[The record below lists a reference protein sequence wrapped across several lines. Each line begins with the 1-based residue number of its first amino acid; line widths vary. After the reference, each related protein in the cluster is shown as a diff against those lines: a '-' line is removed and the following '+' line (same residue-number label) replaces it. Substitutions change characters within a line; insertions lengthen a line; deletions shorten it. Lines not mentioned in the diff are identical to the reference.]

1 MVFSFYR
8 LVSKDART
16 DEGGLS
22 FSSGS
27 AYRLELG
34 GTQPQTM
41 YFMQSRPAFNDINCQ
56 LFEREREKM
65 ASLGHVC
72 LGCDFNHC
80 RTSFS
85 SPSRV
90 DNDPLSFFF

>member
-1 MVFSFYR
+1 MASLPSAKPWNKEEGKGGGGMMVFSFYR

-41 YFMQSRPAFNDINCQ
+41 YFMQSRPAFNDINC
-56 LFEREREKM
+56 
-65 ASLGHVC
+65 
-72 LGCDFNHC
+72 
-80 RTSFS
+80 
-85 SPSRV
+85 
-90 DNDPLSFFF
+90 

>member
-27 AYRLELG
+27 AYRLELRDA
-34 GTQPQTM
+34 TANNVF
-41 YFMQSRPAFNDINCQ
+41 YAISARF
-56 LFEREREKM
+56 
-65 ASLGHVC
+65 
-72 LGCDFNHC
+72 
-80 RTSFS
+80 
-85 SPSRV
+85 
-90 DNDPLSFFF
+90 